1 MIVLDAS
8 VLVDILLRE
17 PLAAAL
23 GEDLLRAGDPLHAP
37 HLIDVEIMH
46 VLRRL
51 DRAGVIDAERAG
63 EAMDDLSAL
72 PIRRHPHGPLLAAM
86 WSLRANVSAYD
97 AVYVALAEALDARL
111 VTRDAK
117 LAKAIGA
124 RVEVLLV

>member
-8 VLVDILLRE
+8 VLVDIFLRE
-17 PLAAAL
+17 PIAAAL
-23 GEDLLRAGDPLHAP
+23 CEDVLRAGDPLHAP

-51 DRAGVIDAERAG
+51 DRLGVIEAERAG

-72 PIRRHPHGPLLAAM
+72 PIQRHPHGQLLATV
-86 WSLRANVSAYD
+86 WDLSANVSAYD

-124 RVEVLLV
+124 RVEVLLI